1 MRGRWAAG
9 IVPRNFAWIIKGH
22 LALSERP
29 GGSAPDH
36 RRVRRQEEI
45 LWLRAQGFTR
55 VVSLLSS
62 THNLHAYEELGLE
75 CSHVPMGVHADIP
88 TVLGELYPQLL
99 GWLHAGDRILVHQ
112 DELGDRIAGVFAGFL
127 WWSGMIPEPPLA
139 ISAIEHL
146 LRRQLGAAG
155 RTIATLAQEVPL
167 PPEED
172 RRHPA
177 PPPEETVVA
186 LRPEAP
192 EAAAPAPAG
201 RARPA
206 TPAAVPTGEA
216 GAAPAPV
223 ADLSSRRRAARP
235 RRTTSVTTRAPAA
248 KRPKPA
254 TPTKAAKAPKPATP
268 TKAAKARK
276 PATPTVSRK
285 AKQTA
290 GKTAGKARKA
300 TARAELAKTVARKT
314 AVKPARAGSRQPAAK
329 AVASSGKVTR
339 AAKTIRGVAP
349 GSAPARRRISAR

>member
-62 THNLHAYEELGLE
+62 PHNLHAYEELGLE
-75 CSHVPMGVHADIP
+75 YSHVPMGVHADIP

-99 GWLHAGDRILVHQ
+99 GWLQAGDRILVHQ
-112 DELGDRIAGVFAGFL
+112 DELGDRVAGAFAGFL

-172 RRHPA
+172 RPHPA

-192 EAAAPAPAG
+192 EAATPAPAG
-201 RARPA
+201 RAG
-206 TPAAVPTGEA
+206 PAAS
-216 GAAPAPV
+216 APV

-235 RRTTSVTTRAPAA
+235 RRAASVTTEAPAA
-248 KRPKPA
+248 KRPKP
-254 TPTKAAKAPKPATP
+254 TPI
-268 TKAAKARK
+268 KAAKARK
-276 PATPTVSRK
+276 PATLTVPRKAKQTAGTTAAKARMAPAPTVPRK

-300 TARAELAKTVARKT
+300 PARAAPAKAAAPKT
-314 AVKPARAGSRQPAAK
+314 AVKPVRAGSRQPAAK
-329 AVASSGKVTR
+329 ARASSGKVAQ
-339 AAKTIRGVAP
+339 AAKTVRGAAAGP
-349 GSAPARRRISAR
+349 APARHRISAR

>member
-1 MRGRWAAG
+1 
-9 IVPRNFAWIIKGH
+9 
-22 LALSERP
+22 
-29 GGSAPDH
+29 
-36 RRVRRQEEI
+36 
-45 LWLRAQGFTR
+45 
-55 VVSLLSS
+55 
-62 THNLHAYEELGLE
+62 
-75 CSHVPMGVHADIP
+75 MGVHADIP

-112 DELGDRIAGVFAGFL
+112 DELGDRVAGVFAGFL

-172 RRHPA
+172 RPRPA

-192 EAAAPAPAG
+192 EAATPAPAG
-201 RARPA
+201 RTRPA
-206 TPAAVPTGEA
+206 TLVAVPTGEA
-216 GAAPAPV
+216 DAAPAPV

-235 RRTTSVTTRAPAA
+235 RRAASVTTRAPAA
-248 KRPKPA
+248 KRHKP
-254 TPTKAAKAPKPATP
+254 TP
-268 TKAAKARK
+268 TKAAKAREPTPTKAATARK
-276 PATPTVSRK
+276 PATPTVPRK

-300 TARAELAKTVARKT
+300 PARAAPAKAAAGKTVA
-314 AVKPARAGSRQPAAK
+314 KPVRAGSRQPAAK
-329 AVASSGKVTR
+329 ARASSGKVTR
-339 AAKTIRGVAP
+339 AAKTVRGAAA

>member
-75 CSHVPMGVHADIP
+75 YSHVPMGVHADIP

-112 DELGDRIAGVFAGFL
+112 DELGDRVAGVFAGFL

-172 RRHPA
+172 RPHPA

-192 EAAAPAPAG
+192 EAATPAPAG
-201 RARPA
+201 RTRPA
-206 TPAAVPTGEA
+206 TLVAVPTGEA
-216 GAAPAPV
+216 DAAPASV

-235 RRTTSVTTRAPAA
+235 RRAASVTTRAPAA
-248 KRPKPA
+248 KARKP
-254 TPTKAAKAPKPATP
+254 TPTKAAKARKPTP

-276 PATPTVSRK
+276 PATPTVPRK

-300 TARAELAKTVARKT
+300 PARAAPAKATAGKT
-314 AVKPARAGSRQPAAK
+314 AAKPVRAGSRQPAAK
-329 AVASSGKVTR
+329 ARASSGKVTR
-339 AAKTIRGVAP
+339 AAKTVRGAAA
-349 GSAPARRRISAR
+349 GSAPARRGISAR

>member
-1 MRGRWAAG
+1 MRGRWLAG

-55 VVSLLSS
+55 VVSLLPS

-75 CSHVPMGVHADIP
+75 YSHVPMGVRADIP

-112 DELGDRIAGVFAGFL
+112 DELGDRLAGVFAGFL

-139 ISAIEHL
+139 ISAIEQL

-192 EAAAPAPAG
+192 ETATPAG
-201 RARPA
+201 RTRPA
-206 TPAAVPTGEA
+206 TPERAAPGEA
-216 GAAPAPV
+216 VAAPATV
-223 ADLSSRRRAARP
+223 ADISSRRRAAPP
-235 RRTTSVTTRAPAA
+235 RRTASVTARTPAA
-248 KRPKPA
+248 KRPKPTGAAPPRA
-254 TPTKAAKAPKPATP
+254 TTSP
-268 TKAAKARK
+268 KAAKARK
-276 PATPTVSRK
+276 PAPPPVPRK
-285 AKQTA
+285 AKKTA
-290 GKTAGKARKA
+290 GKTAVKARRA
-300 TARAELAKTVARKT
+300 PARAAPPAKAVARKT
-314 AVKPARAGSRQPAAK
+314 AVKPVRAGSRQPAAK
-329 AVASSGKVTR
+329 TRVSSGRVTR
-339 AAKTIRGVAP
+339 TAKTVRDAAS
-349 GSAPARRRISAR
+349 GSVPARRRIRAR

>member
-1 MRGRWAAG
+1 MRGRWLAG

-75 CSHVPMGVHADIP
+75 YSHVPMGVHADIP

-99 GWLHAGDRILVHQ
+99 GWLRAGDRILVHQ
-112 DELGDRIAGVFAGFL
+112 DELGDRVAGVFAGFL

-177 PPPEETVVA
+177 PPPEETVVV
-186 LRPEAP
+186 LRPEVVETAT
-192 EAAAPAPAG
+192 PAPAE

-206 TPAAVPTGEA
+206 TPERAAPGEA
-216 GAAPAPV
+216 VAAPAAV
-223 ADLSSRRRAARP
+223 ADISSRRRAARP
-235 RRTTSVTTRAPAA
+235 RRTASVTARAPAA
-248 KRPKPA
+248 ERPKPTRAAPSRA
-254 TPTKAAKAPKPATP
+254 TTP
-268 TKAAKARK
+268 PKAAKARK
-276 PATPTVSRK
+276 SAPPPVPRK
-285 AKQTA
+285 AKKTA
-290 GKTAGKARKA
+290 GKTAVKARRAPARPAPPAKA
-300 TARAELAKTVARKT
+300 VARKT
-314 AVKPARAGSRQPAAK
+314 AVKPVRAGSRQPAAK
-329 AVASSGKVTR
+329 ARVSSGKVTR
-339 AAKTIRGVAP
+339 AAKTVRGAAS
-349 GSAPARRRISAR
+349 GSVPARRRIRAR